1 MDVIIKISVIANLK
15 IRNKRKVVYMPI
27 LLTAEEL
34 ADLFRIKLAT
44 VYAWKFYGKIK
55 AVKVGGRLLFKQ
67 EDVLAL
73 IEEAA

>member
-1 MDVIIKISVIANLK
+1 
-15 IRNKRKVVYMPI
+15 MPI